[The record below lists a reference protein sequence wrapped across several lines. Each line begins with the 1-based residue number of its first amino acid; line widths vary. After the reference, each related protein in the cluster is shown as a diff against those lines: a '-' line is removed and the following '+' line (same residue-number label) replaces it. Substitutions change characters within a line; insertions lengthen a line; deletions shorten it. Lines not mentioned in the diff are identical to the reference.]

1 MYSLKENGDTKT
13 YKVRYVAKGYSQ
25 KVGIDYKE
33 TFAPTASMTSVRTLM
48 QIAAQ
53 NDLIV
58 HQMDVKT
65 AYLHAPIDVEIYVEQ
80 AEGL

>member
-1 MYSLKENGDTKT
+1 
-13 YKVRYVAKGYSQ
+13 
-25 KVGIDYKE
+25 
-33 TFAPTASMTSVRTLM
+33 M

-65 AYLHAPIDVEIYVEQ
+65 AYLHAPINTEIYLDQ
-80 AEGL
+80 PEGFE